1 MKVQTYE
8 QREEGGPVLVVVIEN
23 EMKNKQLYGTW

>member
-8 QREEGGPVLVVVIEN
+8 QREGGPVLVVVIEN